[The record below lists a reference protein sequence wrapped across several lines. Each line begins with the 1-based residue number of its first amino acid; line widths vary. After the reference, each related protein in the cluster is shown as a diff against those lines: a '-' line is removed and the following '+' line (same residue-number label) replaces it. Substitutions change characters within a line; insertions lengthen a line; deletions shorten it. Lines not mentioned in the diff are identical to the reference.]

1 MVTSREN
8 RFPRALLIAVGL
20 VLAVVAGLWAKEETE
35 PVAEGEEWENAV
47 ETPIEIAST
56 TVAQKQDSLYANI
69 DEQFKLVRPIFE
81 NACFD
86 CHSTKT
92 DFPWYAK
99 IPGIKQLING
109 HVEEGLE
116 HVDMTD
122 GFPFKAKGEQI
133 ELLSELREE
142 VEEGK
147 MPLLSYRLMHWSA
160 WLSSA
165 EKDSIY
171 MWVDSSIAMIEQF
184 YQTEQIPYNKKGSE
198 K

>member
-92 DFPWYAK
+92 DFPWYPR
-99 IPGIKQLING
+99 IPGIKHSTNG
-109 HVEEGLE
+109 HVEDGLE
-116 HVDMTD
+116 HVAMTD
-122 GFPFKAKGEQI
+122 ASPCK
-133 ELLSELREE
+133 
-142 VEEGK
+142 
-147 MPLLSYRLMHWSA
+147 H
-160 WLSSA
+160 
-165 EKDSIY
+165 KDEP
-171 MWVDSSIAMIEQF
+171 M
-184 YQTEQIPYNKKGSE
+184 
-198 K
+198 